1 MRKTTLFVLLVSS
14 VSSASWAQ
22 EVSVYSATFA
32 QYYKQDIPGL
42 ERTYTPLTQFLGIDA
57 TKLGAENLSLHL
69 FGWGNF
75 DLADQTRLNGKNTGS
90 LTYGYAR
97 YRFDKANGEL
107 QAGRFAINH
116 GLGYEQIDGVSG
128 RVDLKGGFNISA
140 FGGRPVYYDVQNP
153 GQQSDYRYQRDVIF
167 GARLGYR
174 IAKMGEIGVS
184 FLQDGTATSRYNND
198 NPIPADNPVPLPQ
211 PRNDGDFFYSNVHD
225 YRRKLIGGDIIFVPI
240 SRLMFTGRTVFD
252 IADRAF
258 GPTDLSDASQI
269 AENDYSLSYKFN
281 NYFSAKASYI
291 ERNFQA
297 YFAGSNMPSL
307 FSTFEKDKH
316 RSYGASVTYLDMGG
330 DGPVEVTADY
340 KNIHRETFGDSTRV
354 GFDMRMTHSRR
365 KLAWGLGYHRVN
377 TSDVVFVDPLK
388 PSYSLSHNETRGWLM
403 YSSDK
408 YTASLDAIQYKFDD
422 GEYSKERLNG
432 QSTLYEVIASAGIK
446 PTENLRISADIAF
459 GSTSVAKSEAR
470 ALLRLE
476 YKFGFAAKGGK

>member
-1 MRKTTLFVLLVSS
+1 MRKTTLLVLL

-22 EVSVYSATFA
+22 EVNVYTATFA

-42 ERTYTPLTQFLGIDA
+42 ERTYAPLTQFLGIDA
-57 TKLGAENLSLHL
+57 TKLGTENFSLHL

-75 DLADQTRLNGKNTGS
+75 DLADQTRLNGKTTGS

-97 YRFDKANGEL
+97 YRFDRANGEL

-128 RVDLKGGFNISA
+128 RVDLKGGFNFSA
-140 FGGRPVYYDVQNP
+140 FGGRPVYYDVQNHD
-153 GQQSDYRYQRDVIF
+153 QQRDYRWQRDIIF

-184 FLQDGTATSRYNND
+184 FLQDGTATSRYDKYD
-198 NPIPADNPVPLPQ
+198 NPIPTDNPVPLPQ

-252 IADRAF
+252 IADRTF
-258 GPTDLSDASQI
+258 GPTDLDDASKI

-281 NYFSAKASYI
+281 NYFSAKANYV

-316 RSYGASVTYLDMGG
+316 RSYGASVTYLDSDDQ
-330 DGPVEVTADY
+330 DGPIEITADY
-340 KNIHRETFGDSTRV
+340 KNIHRETFGDSTRF
-354 GFDMRMTHSRR
+354 GFDMRMSHSP
-365 KLAWGLGYHRVN
+365 KKFASGLSYHRIK

-388 PSYSLSHNETRGWLM
+388 PSYSLSHHESRAWLM

-408 YTASLDAIQYKFDD
+408 YTASLDCIEYDFDNS
-422 GEYSKERLNG
+422 EYSKEHLNG
-432 QSTLYEVIASAGIK
+432 QSKLYEFIASVGIK
-446 PTENLRISADIAF
+446 PAENLRISADLAF
-459 GSTSVAKSEAR
+459 GSTSVAKNEAR
-470 ALLRLE
+470 GLLRVE
-476 YKFGFAAKGGK
+476 YKFGFAPKGGK